1 MIGGGKVALINEVY
15 EYIENKYKPN
25 EPIFLAELDIPDMKP
40 VSVRQQM
47 KKLTEEGRLKR
58 FDAGIYYIPKK
69 SMFRSGSTLSIDE
82 VIRKKYLQDGV
93 NRCGYVGGILFA
105 NQLGL
110 TTQVPALY
118 EVYTNKATT
127 EYRETKLANL
137 RVILRKPYCEIDTE
151 NAETLQFLDLIKEVV
166 DISEVDGEELTKRLL
181 GYMKKK
187 NIGFESMKPFLPYY
201 PDRIY
206 KNMYEVGLLNGVS
219 V

>member
-1 MIGGGKVALINEVY
+1 MALINEVY

-93 NRCGYVGGILFA
+93 NCCGYVGGILFA

-219 V
+219 A

>member
-1 MIGGGKVALINEVY
+1 MALINEVY

-40 VSVRQQM
+40 VSVRQKM

-137 RVILRKPYCEIDTE
+137 RVILRKPYCEIDTK

>member
-1 MIGGGKVALINEVY
+1 MALINEVY

-25 EPIFLAELDIPDMKP
+25 EPIFLAELDIPDIKP

-166 DISEVDGEELTKRLL
+166 DLSEVDGEELTKRLL

>member
-1 MIGGGKVALINEVY
+1 MALINEVY

-25 EPIFLAELDIPDMKP
+25 EPIFLAELDIPDIKP

-137 RVILRKPYCEIDTE
+137 RVILRKPYCEIDTK

-219 V
+219 A

>member
-1 MIGGGKVALINEVY
+1 MI
-15 EYIENKYKPN
+15 
-25 EPIFLAELDIPDMKP
+25 
-40 VSVRQQM
+40 VSLR
-47 KKLTEEGRLKR
+47 KFTK
-58 FDAGIYYIPKK
+58 DDIPKK
-69 SMFRSGSTLSIDE
+69 VEWINNPDN
-82 VIRKKYLQDGV
+82 
-93 NRCGYVGGILFA
+93 NRFLHYDLP
-105 NQLGL
+105 LEEEK
-110 TTQVPALY
+110 TH

-137 RVILRKPYCEIDTE
+137 RVILRKPYCEIDTK